1 MQNYPECKDL
11 MSASCMETNILQCK
25 HRQMQDAGLLFV
37 MMIVTH
43 GGYGK
48 ETVSHTLLIEKKVEP
63 LASRNWL
70 NHERSSL
77 RGQDV
82 YFVYI

>member
-1 MQNYPECKDL
+1 MQ
-11 MSASCMETNILQCK
+11 A
-25 HRQMQDAGLLFV
+25 AGLLFV

-63 LASRNWL
+63 LASKNRL

-77 RGQDV
+77 RGQEV
-82 YFVYI
+82 YFVYIFKYEVHLCHCLQTQA

>member
-1 MQNYPECKDL
+1 
-11 MSASCMETNILQCK
+11 
-25 HRQMQDAGLLFV
+25 MQDAGLLFV

-63 LASRNWL
+63 LVKPPRQV
-70 NHERSSL
+70 EI
-77 RGQDV
+77 G
-82 YFVYI
+82 